1 MFEDPIIDGRIQ
13 NIGSGFR
20 AVSVHVDATSAG
32 EGHFDPR
39 LLAEACDCV
48 LAGGPAWAEAHLAS
62 WSDAYVLFGAKPN
75 RTPCSAQALRKRV
88 LKDGTLPTINPVVDL
103 YNAVSLKY
111 AIPVGGENHDA
122 YVGKP
127 FLTIADGTE
136 TFDTLMNGEAVD
148 DPPLLGEVIWR
159 DDISVTCRRWNWRQ
173 GTRTR
178 LEAATGR
185 MWFILEALETMP
197 DEALAEATD
206 ALVEGLNA
214 LMPGCRIVSQAIA
227 ITK

>member
-1 MFEDPIIDGRIQ
+1 M
-13 NIGSGFR
+13 
-20 AVSVHVDATSAG
+20 
-32 EGHFDPR
+32 
-39 LLAEACDCV
+39 
-48 LAGGPAWAEAHLAS
+48 S

-122 YVGKP
+122 YVGRP

-159 DDISVTCRRWNWRQ
+159 DDIGVICRRWNWRQ

-178 LEAATGR
+178 LEAATAR
-185 MWFILEALETMP
+185 IWFILEALETMP

-206 ALVEGLNA
+206 ALVGGLNA

-227 ITK
+227 IT

>member
-1 MFEDPIIDGRIQ
+1 MPLQLQKDISILDCLLKPAIACWRVARLGQKLIWRVGPTP
-13 NIGSGFR
+13 
-20 AVSVHVDATSAG
+20 TSS
-32 EGHFDPR
+32 
-39 LLAEACDCV
+39 LARSLTA
-48 LAGGPAWAEAHLAS
+48 A
-62 WSDAYVLFGAKPN
+62 
-75 RTPCSAQALRKRV
+75 PCSAQALRKQV

-122 YVGKP
+122 YVGRP

-159 DDISVTCRRWNWRQ
+159 DDIGVTCRRWNWRQ

-178 LEAATGR
+178 LEAATAR
-185 MWFILEALETMP
+185 IWFILEALETMP

-214 LMPGCRIVSQAIA
+214 LMPGYRIVSQAIA